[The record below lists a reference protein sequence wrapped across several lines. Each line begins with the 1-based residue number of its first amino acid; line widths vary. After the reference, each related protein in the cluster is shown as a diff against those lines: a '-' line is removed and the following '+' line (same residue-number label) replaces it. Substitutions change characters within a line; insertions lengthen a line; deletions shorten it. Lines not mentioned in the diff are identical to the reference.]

1 MRTHRSV
8 RAFPGVNRLFLA
20 YLSLLA
26 FLYGGIQQSSAATV
40 VKLGVVTSIF
50 GPDDLDL
57 DGEFVYAVNFSSDDP
72 VRVVKG
78 VTFTPDR
85 TRIPGASFLG
95 PQQVT
100 PWMTTPEFGD
110 SPDANA
116 LEGIFQDIRWANS
129 GAAERLRATLAVTN
143 GVQYKLQL
151 LISGNNAENRRWDI
165 RINGAQAVDEITSLG
180 VSPGEGYS
188 SSRATLYTYQ
198 FLSRSN
204 NLVVEMGNFFGS
216 NDGGDRNPIW
226 QGLTLEK
233 IFIPPTP
240 DGLELDPR
248 EFFAN
253 QTVAVG
259 RFRVLDRKE
268 GIVHTLALVPG
279 EGAADNDKFEIASGE
294 LRKGNFD
301 FSSVAPGALF
311 SIRVRVADPTEATR
325 FLDLPFQLT
334 LRAPTAPAGITLD
347 ASSVSR
353 DALPGQVIAAIKA
366 SDADAFDRHV
376 FELTAG
382 GVGAEE
388 NSSTLISSNRIF
400 LSQPLAAGLAN
411 LRLRVRV
418 TDLAGL
424 SLEVPLV
431 LPIIDSALRIN
442 EVVASKLGGL
452 SDESG
457 NAQEWIEIQNLQNHW
472 IDLKGF
478 FLTDKL
484 ELPQRWRFPSAVVP
498 PSGFVTLLADG
509 VATPPATSKL
519 LHLNFSVDAAGGL
532 LRLIRPDGATLVN
545 ELVTPAIFP
554 GVSFGYGSGGQVG
567 FLTRPTPGA
576 TNEAIAEFGLNEVQF
591 SQGHG
596 FFSKGFDLVLT
607 SSVPDSVIRFT
618 LDGSLPSATKG
629 ILYTNPI
636 VVRPNTNGST
646 RGTRIVR
653 ALAIHN
659 RAAYA
664 PVKTQTYLFVNGD
677 TSPTVDGVVGQSLLA
692 TAITRN
698 TNYGPLLDDAFLA
711 LPAVSLILPSG
722 PNDTERQ
729 ASLELFDPLERE
741 EGFQIDCGVHVT
753 GTTSLASPKLSMAAK
768 FRSEYGA
775 SKLRYPIYA
784 QGSLIPR
791 GAATEFKELRLRS
804 HSHDTFFWLATSE
817 NPPVPYGN
825 PPVNRSG
832 DAQLGRN
839 LWIDEMQLFMG
850 QPGKHAR
857 QVHLFL
863 NGSYHGLYHIQEHP
877 DEDFMASYLP
887 GSADDFHFSA
897 AALYGSEHGVGD
909 TWSQPWAKM
918 KASLKNYTEAKRWV
932 DVTNLCD
939 YMVLSFY
946 AGNDW
951 DWSAQHN
958 WSAAGPK
965 LPDQG
970 GWKFFAQDSDICL
983 QDVAADCTDQDVPD
997 GIFTALMAHA
1007 EFRLLFRDRVAFHCL
1022 GRGMLTPQRAGGLY
1036 DARMNEIFTAIVAET
1051 ARWQPSSSVST
1062 LPWDRNQEW
1071 MNEWNYLRNVFF
1083 PNRVPRLIQ
1092 QLRGHPG
1099 WWPAE
1104 PPDLSKLEGVVPAG
1118 YQLGF
1123 SVITGAV
1130 FVTIDGSDPRLTN
1143 GLPNPA
1149 AVQLDGTP
1157 LQTMLVSSGDLWRFL
1172 DNGVDPGALWK
1183 TNGFDDSGWKSG
1195 PTEIGYGDGGE
1206 ATVAE
1211 FVDMDPN
1218 APGIQKNITTYFR
1231 KRFEVSDP
1239 GRFTALRLR
1248 LLRDDGAVVYL
1259 NGVEIW
1265 RTNMTANAITA
1276 KTLALREVSG
1286 AEETNFYNILLTG
1299 AKAVLR
1305 PDGNVIAA
1313 EIHQRTADNIDISFN
1328 LELIGFS
1335 ANPGATIRITEPTLV
1350 RTRTRVGNEWS
1361 ALVEAFLVPDT
1372 VPRAATSNLLISE
1385 IQYRPLEETANE
1397 FLEFLNSS
1405 SATIDLSD
1413 VIVTQAIDFR
1423 FPRPTLLGAQ
1433 ERLVVAKDPV
1443 LFLARY
1449 ATNTSS
1455 YHRDGIRVLG
1465 PWNGSLANEGEAIV
1479 VVGADQQQLFSCT
1492 YGADGDWPDRADGR
1506 GSSLELISREAAPLE
1521 RGARSAWLS
1530 DGGNWRASVAVH
1542 GSPGV
1547 SGDESSLGV
1556 VFNEILAT
1564 PVAPATDAIELIN
1577 HSASRVDVSGWYLSD
1592 SRSNYRKYRFLAGT
1606 SIDAGRYLVLRE
1618 ADFNQV
1624 GNAASLV
1631 PFGLDDLGERLTLV
1645 QADASGALL
1654 RFVDTV
1660 EFNSAPRGAAF
1671 GRFPNGVGPF
1681 TWLQTVTL
1689 GGVNSD
1695 PIPGFASWA
1704 TVVFPLGTAPESMLL
1719 TADPDQDGL
1728 DNFAEYAFASSPL
1741 RRSETSFR
1749 ILGYA
1754 AESGLEFSYRIR
1766 TFAPE
1771 LRYRV
1776 DATHDLTSWDTSE
1789 NGVTI
1794 ISQTAQSDGSTLGG
1808 RTIPAGGSRSHCR
1821 GPHS

>member
-1 MRTHRSV
+1 MHFALTS
-8 RAFPGVNRLFLA
+8 
-20 YLSLLA
+20 LSLLLFW
-26 FLYGGIQQSSAATV
+26 FLGVGAWSGSAATV
-40 VKLGVVTSIF
+40 VKLGTVSSVF
-50 GPDDLDL
+50 GPEDLDL
-57 DGEFVYAVNFSSDDP
+57 EGEFVYAVNFSADDP

-85 TRIPGASFLG
+85 TRIPGATFLG
-95 PQQVT
+95 PQQVA
-100 PWMTTPEFGD
+100 PWMTTPDFGD
-110 SPDANA
+110 SPDDDA

-129 GAAERLRATLAVTN
+129 GASERLRATLAITN
-143 GVQYKLQL
+143 GVEYKLQI
-151 LISGNNAENRRWDI
+151 LISANNAENRRWDI

-188 SSRATLYTYQ
+188 SGRATVYTYQ
-198 FLSRSN
+198 FLSKTNSF
-204 NLVVEMGNFFGS
+204 VVEMGSFFGS

-240 DGLELDPR
+240 DQVLLESR

-259 RFRVLDRKE
+259 RFQVVDRRS
-268 GIVHTLALVPG
+268 GITHALALVPG
-279 EGAADNDKFEIASGE
+279 EGAADNDKFVVADGQ
-294 LRKGNFD
+294 LFKGSFD
-301 FSSVAPGALF
+301 FGAALPGTVY
-311 SIRVRVADPTEATR
+311 SIRVRATDPTDSTR
-325 FLDLPFQLT
+325 FLEAAFPLT
-334 LRAPTAPAGITLD
+334 LRAPSAPSGVFLD
-347 ASSVSR
+347 VTSISR
-353 DALPGQVIAAIKA
+353 DVSPGQMVGVLGA
-366 SDADAFDRHV
+366 SDPDRFDRHS
-376 FELTAG
+376 FEFVSGAA
-382 GVGAEE
+382 GAEE
-388 NSSTLISSNRIF
+388 NEFFVISSNRVR
-400 LSQPLAAGLAN
+400 LAQPLVQGSSTV
-411 LRLRVRV
+411 RLRIRA

-424 SLEVPLV
+424 STEANVV
-431 LPIIDSALRIN
+431 LPVTESQLRIN
-442 EVVASKLGGL
+442 EVVVSKLGGI
-452 SDESG
+452 SDEAG
-457 NAQEWIEIQNLQNHW
+457 NLQEWVEIHNLQNQW
-472 IDLKGF
+472 MDLRGF
-478 FLTDKL
+478 FLSDD
-484 ELPQRWRFPSAVVP
+484 PDRPSRWKFPSAILP
-498 PSGFVTLLADG
+498 PQGFLTILADG
-509 VATPPATSKL
+509 VETPPTNSQK
-519 LHLNFSVDAAGGL
+519 LHLNFSLASAGGE
-532 LRLIRPDGATLVN
+532 LRLTRPDGPTLAH
-545 ELVTPAIFP
+545 ELVTPSIYP
-554 GVSFGYGSGGQVG
+554 GVSYGYGPTGQVG

-576 TNEAIAEFGLNEVQF
+576 ANESVAEFGSNEVLF
-591 SQGHG
+591 SRGHG
-596 FFSKGFDLVLT
+596 FLTKSFDLVLT
-607 SSVPDSVIRFT
+607 PTVSNSVIRFT
-618 LDGSLPSATKG
+618 LDGSLPSATRG

-636 VVRPNTNGST
+636 AVKPNTNGTT

-653 ALAIHN
+653 AVAIHP

-677 TSPTVDGVVGQSLLA
+677 ISPTVDGVVGQSLLA
-692 TAITRN
+692 TSITRN

-711 LPAVSLILPSG
+711 LPAMSLILPSG
-722 PNDTERQ
+722 PNDTERL

-741 EGFQIDCGVHVT
+741 EGFQIDCGVHAT

-784 QGSLIPR
+784 RGSMIPR

-804 HSHDTFFWLATSE
+804 HSHDTFFWLGTSE

-839 LWIDEMQLFMG
+839 VWIDEMQLFMG

-918 KASLKNYTEAKRWV
+918 KASLKNYSEAKRWV

-1007 EFRLLFRDRVAFHCL
+1007 EFRLLFRDRVAYHCL
-1022 GRGMLTPQRAGGLY
+1022 GRGMLTPQKAGGLY

-1051 ARWQPSSSVST
+1051 ARWQPSSSVSA

-1083 PNRVPRLIQ
+1083 PNRVSRLIQ
-1092 QLRGHPG
+1092 QLRGHSG

-1143 GLPNPA
+1143 GSPNPA
-1149 AVQLDGTP
+1149 AVQLEAAP

-1183 TNGFDDSGWKSG
+1183 TNGFDDSSWKSG

-1218 APGIQKNITTYFR
+1218 APGVQKNITTYFR

-1265 RTNMTANAITA
+1265 RTNMTANAITS
-1276 KTLALREVSG
+1276 KTLALRDVSG

-1299 AKAVLR
+1299 PRAVLR
-1305 PDGNVIAA
+1305 PEGNVIAA

-1385 IQYRPLEETANE
+1385 IQYRPLDDAANE
-1397 FLEFLNSS
+1397 FLEFLNTS

-1413 VIVTQAIDFR
+1413 VVVTQAIDFR

-1443 LFLARY
+1443 LFQARY
-1449 ATNTSS
+1449 GTNTSP
-1455 YHRDGIRVLG
+1455 YYRDGIRVLG

-1479 VVGADQQQLFSCT
+1479 VVGADQQQLFACA
-1492 YGADGDWPDRADGR
+1492 YGADGAWPDRADGR
-1506 GSSLELISREAAPLE
+1506 GSSLELISREAVPLE

-1547 SGDESSLGV
+1547 SGEESSLGV
-1556 VFNEILAT
+1556 VFNEILAA

-1577 HSASRVDVSGWYLSD
+1577 HSASTVDVSGWYLSD
-1592 SRSNYRKYRFLAGT
+1592 SRSNYRKYRFVAGT
-1606 SIDAGRYLVLRE
+1606 SLDAGRYLVLRE

-1624 GNAASLV
+1624 GNPASLV

-1660 EFNSAPRGAAF
+1660 EFNSAPKGAAF

-1695 PIPGFASWA
+1695 PMPGFASWA
-1704 TVVFPLGTAPESMLL
+1704 SVVFPLGTAPESMLL

-1728 DNFAEYAFASSPL
+1728 DNFGEYAFASSPL

-1749 ILGYA
+1749 LVGFA
-1754 AESGLEFSYRIR
+1754 ADSGLEFSYRIR

-1771 LRYRV
+1771 LRYQV
-1776 DATHDLTSWDTSE
+1776 EVSHDLTRWDTSG

-1794 ISQTAQSDGSTLGG
+1794 VSQTAQSDGSTLVVARYLPVG
-1808 RTIPAGGSRSHCR
+1808 PLSLPGSTFLRIAVN
-1821 GPHS
+1821 GP